1 MYNVEELLRDKK
13 KFYFVSKELF
23 RVVDTDDSGFISE
36 DEMWVVMCS
45 LADDFG
51 YKRPTLT
58 ECQEICE
65 MVDANKTGII
75 EFPEFRKLIL
85 KIFKAVYEARIQ
97 QEEEQRRREDMYDK
111 DDYV

>member
-1 MYNVEELLRDKK
+1 MGFTE
-13 KFYFVSKELF
+13 
-23 RVVDTDDSGFISE
+23 VDRLQEKVQLYPTRFMSE
-36 DEMWVVMCS
+36 SRILQTRS
-45 LADDFG
+45 LPDIDFG